1 MSKKATE
8 KEMSALHGLMA
19 AYFKEKLTCG
29 EPVTA
34 AEIGQ
39 IRQFLK
45 DNDIVASIE
54 QNPDM
59 LSIAQVLPE
68 FEADDDDEAVD
79 EGSYH

>member
-8 KEMSALHGLMA
+8 KELSSLHGLMA
-19 AYFKEKLTCG
+19 AYFKEKLTTG
-29 EPVTA
+29 EPVSA

-59 LSIAQVLPE
+59 LSIAQVLPD
-68 FEADDDDEAVD
+68 FEDDYDNT